1 MKHLQTEHQR
11 CHDQRHEDQRLHAGR
26 YGIKECLKMAF
37 IKFPGENGRNDPQT
51 EHNIKERFI
60 FNAQFKS
67 AALKIINQEEGKY

>member
-1 MKHLQTEHQR
+1 
-11 CHDQRHEDQRLHAGR
+11 
-26 YGIKECLKMAF
+26 MAF